1 MLALKEL
8 LNGKVR
14 FGLIAL
20 AVGLVVA
27 LTMLMSAMSEG
38 LITGMTGS
46 KGSLKADA
54 LVFQGDTQLALERSL
69 LSARSV
75 SAVDESPGVESAYP
89 VGHAMISV
97 SAAGSEPD
105 GAEASGAD
113 VGDDGAS
120 FDARLFGLGG
130 EWEQLPQ
137 VEGKAGPP
145 GPGEAIV
152 DITAKV
158 DGIEL
163 GNTVSLTP
171 IGRELTV
178 VGFTENRRYIMVPTF
193 YVDMATWEE
202 VYLATALGKT
212 GQEASAGGE
221 DVPEGSEQTPGEG
234 TSPAL
239 RGSASIVAVEL
250 AEGVSPADLEE
261 QLGSG
266 FEVATPE
273 DAALAGNGMSVMVLA
288 TDGIQW
294 VSLVIGALFIGVF
307 FYITT
312 LHKTGQIA
320 AMKALGASNV
330 YLYRQLLIQIA
341 VLVTIAAAIGMF
353 LSLGAGMS
361 MPPTMAFDPQ
371 PVGWGLSLLA
381 VYVMALVGS
390 FFSLHT
396 ILRVD
401 PATALDR
408 GEH

>member
-1 MLALKEL
+1 LLALKEL
-8 LNGKVR
+8 LNGRVR

-75 SAVDESPGVESAYP
+75 SAVAESQGVENAYP

-105 GAEASGAD
+105 GAKASGAD
-113 VGDDGAS
+113 VGDGGAS

-130 EWEQLPQ
+130 EWEQLPHA
-137 VEGKAGPP
+137 EGEAGPP

-163 GNTVSLTP
+163 GDTVSLTP

-212 GQEASAGGE
+212 GQEASTRGE
-221 DVPEGSEQTPGEG
+221 DVPAAGEQASEEI
-234 TSPAL
+234 SPPL
-239 RGSASIVAVEL
+239 HGSASIVAVQL
-250 AEGVSPADLEE
+250 AEGVSPTDLEE

-330 YLYRQLLIQIA
+330 YLYRQLLIEIA

-390 FFSLHT
+390 FFSLYT

>member
-38 LITGMTGS
+38 LITGMTGA

-69 LSARSV
+69 LSAESV
-75 SAVDESPGVESAYP
+75 SAVAESPGVENAYP

-97 SAAGSEPD
+97 APAAPEEAKASGD
-105 GAEASGAD
+105 GAG
-113 VGDDGAS
+113 GDEAS

-130 EWEQLPQ
+130 EWEQLPR
-137 VEGKAGPP
+137 VEGEAGPP

-152 DITAKV
+152 DVTAQV

-163 GNTVSLTP
+163 GDTVSLTP

-193 YVDMATWEE
+193 YVDMPTWEDI
-202 VYLATALGKT
+202 YLATALGKT
-212 GQEASAGGE
+212 AEEASGQGE
-221 DVPEGSEQTPGEG
+221 DLPEGSQQPPAEG
-234 TSPAL
+234 ISPAL
-239 RGSASIVAVEL
+239 GGSASIVAVEL
-250 AEGVSPADLEE
+250 SDGVSPAELEGN
-261 QLGSG
+261 LGAG

-294 VSLVIGALFIGVF
+294 VSLIIGALFIGVF

-341 VLVTIAAAIGMF
+341 VLVTVAAAIGMF